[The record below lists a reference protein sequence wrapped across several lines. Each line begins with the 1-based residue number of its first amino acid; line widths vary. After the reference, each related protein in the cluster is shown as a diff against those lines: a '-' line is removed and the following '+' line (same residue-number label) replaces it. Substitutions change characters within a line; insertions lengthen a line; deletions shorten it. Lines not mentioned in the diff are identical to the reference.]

1 VNWAKPERI
10 LAVLVAAAAAAAGL
24 WGRSAL
30 DIETYQ
36 NPRALVAG
44 DRLHLFARAGKRE
57 ESVCLREGD
66 GRWQRLGELIAKYST
81 VAHADGKFYLF
92 LKDIVIELEMSGD
105 TRRKSARLRW
115 PYNWRA
121 QSAEVIGGVLTA
133 FGVGSGKLYMARKSP
148 ALPGPPATTT
158 GPVPATSPP
167 AGAASGRQLPFS
179 AGRWPEEPVAVKGE
193 GSCKQ
198 VRTLLVG
205 DALWLFWSAEGEGGH
220 THTLW
225 AGRLAGKGVAAA
237 REIATWRG
245 SIRFAPALL
254 DGKPTIIYAR
264 LPGRLAGDCSLLY
277 QQYDKGEWQPFKS
290 AGNVRNPLLER
301 TRELDAATLKGKVH
315 LFLGT
320 RFRVLRTVY
329 HGGLWTPPETVLA
342 DPQADWIIR
351 HSMAILYSL
360 AFGLGL
366 LVASL
371 FRARLLPHRVEIAGI
386 KYRLASWPERM
397 AAYACDLMIS
407 VAAVW
412 VMHWLAGQPPGAHR
426 TMVAVFCFELFYF
439 AVSEA
444 RSGKTI
450 GKRLCGLIVV
460 SRNGGY
466 PSWSEAL
473 LRNVLRALLDSL
485 VVVLLFFPLLGWL
498 AGSVILLNTRGSQRA
513 GDLAAGTYVVRE
525 RGKR

>member
-1 VNWAKPERI
+1 MAAVQER
-10 LAVLVAAAAAAAGL
+10 
-24 WGRSAL
+24 R
-30 DIETYQ
+30 
-36 NPRALVAG
+36 
-44 DRLHLFARAGKRE
+44 
-57 ESVCLREGD
+57 
-66 GRWQRLGELIAKYST
+66 
-81 VAHADGKFYLF
+81 
-92 LKDIVIELEMSGD
+92 
-105 TRRKSARLRW
+105 
-115 PYNWRA
+115 
-121 QSAEVIGGVLTA
+121 
-133 FGVGSGKLYMARKSP
+133 
-148 ALPGPPATTT
+148 
-158 GPVPATSPP
+158 
-167 AGAASGRQLPFS
+167 
-179 AGRWPEEPVAVKGE
+179 
-193 GSCKQ
+193 
-198 VRTLLVG
+198 
-205 DALWLFWSAEGEGGH
+205 
-220 THTLW
+220 
-225 AGRLAGKGVAAA
+225 
-237 REIATWRG
+237 
-245 SIRFAPALL
+245 
-254 DGKPTIIYAR
+254 
-264 LPGRLAGDCSLLY
+264 
-277 QQYDKGEWQPFKS
+277 
-290 AGNVRNPLLER
+290 R

-329 HGGLWTPPETVLA
+329 DGGRWTPPETVLA

-351 HSMAILYSL
+351 HSMAVLCSL
-360 AFGLGL
+360 AFGLVL

-386 KYRLASWPERM
+386 KYRLASWPQRV

-412 VMHWLAGQPPGAHR
+412 LMHWLAGQTPSAHR

-473 LRNVLRALLDSL
+473 LRNVPRALL
-485 VVVLLFFPLLGWL
+485 VVVFLFFPPLGWL
-498 AGSVILLNTRGSQRA
+498 VGSAILLNTRGSQRA